1 MKKWLILGLLLG
13 MLVPAAAQRNSD
25 WRKQYEAFRQQRNR
39 EFQDF
44 KAKANADFAEFL
56 KQRWKDFRP
65 NAAVDAP
72 IRVVMPKPEQVPPAE
87 PATQPLPQPKPD
99 LDVVRRLADGA
110 EKPAG
115 QTAGGSGTSATSGRN
130 GAGQGANAGSGRG
143 SSANT
148 GGSVSGNASTAASGT
163 ALSLD
168 FYGDPLRIP
177 WPRGLAPRLSTVGEE
192 GFGAWWGAL
201 GAETEAA
208 ADYLAQYA
216 EQHRLNGW
224 GYYQLARKVSE
235 AIYPAERP
243 DERIAMQVFLLSQW
257 RFRARA
263 GVCGNRLVLLLPF
276 REQVYAVPYLLVG
289 AEKYYIY
296 SYGHDRSAGYRT
308 YANDFA
314 EADRVLSLAMDGT
327 MEVGMKSRIEVPR
340 WSALLGETF
349 APMMNVG
356 NLALEMDY
364 PIVDGEV
371 FYRQGVPA
379 DLSDAVLGT
388 LRRKIAGKSET
399 QAVGY
404 LLNLVQNGFEYVTDE
419 EAFGRQKQ
427 LFIEESFFYGRNNCK
442 DRVGVFS
449 WLVRELTGL
458 DVIFIRYEGNAAS
471 DGVSHIT
478 CAVGFRGTVEGDAFQ
493 YKGRRY
499 VMCDPTYIN
508 AGIGRTMPCYASSK
522 GEIQVYD

>member
-1 MKKWLILGLLLG
+1 
-13 MLVPAAAQRNSD
+13 
-25 WRKQYEAFRQQRNR
+25 
-39 EFQDF
+39 
-44 KAKANADFAEFL
+44 
-56 KQRWKDFRP
+56 
-65 NAAVDAP
+65 
-72 IRVVMPKPEQVPPAE
+72 
-87 PATQPLPQPKPD
+87 
-99 LDVVRRLADGA
+99 
-110 EKPAG
+110 
-115 QTAGGSGTSATSGRN
+115 
-130 GAGQGANAGSGRG
+130 
-143 SSANT
+143 
-148 GGSVSGNASTAASGT
+148 
-163 ALSLD
+163 
-168 FYGDPLRIP
+168 
-177 WPRGLAPRLSTVGEE
+177 
-192 GFGAWWGAL
+192 
-201 GAETEAA
+201 
-208 ADYLAQYA
+208 
-216 EQHRLNGW
+216 
-224 GYYQLARKVSE
+224 
-235 AIYPAERP
+235 
-243 DERIAMQVFLLSQW
+243 
-257 RFRARA
+257 
-263 GVCGNRLVLLLPF
+263 
-276 REQVYAVPYLLVG
+276 
-289 AEKYYIY
+289 
-296 SYGHDRSAGYRT
+296 
-308 YANDFA
+308 
-314 EADRVLSLAMDGT
+314 MDGT

-508 AGIGRTMPCYASSK
+508 AGIGRTMPCYASSQ

>member
-1 MKKWLILGLLLG
+1 MHFSETMKKWVILGLSLG
-13 MLVPAAAQRNSD
+13 TLVPTAAQHNSD
-25 WRKQYEAFRQQRNR
+25 WRKQYETFRQQRTR

-56 KQRWKDFRP
+56 KQQWKNFRP

-72 IRVVMPKPEQVPPAE
+72 VRVVMPRPEQVPPAE
-87 PATQPLPQPKPD
+87 PAKQPLPQPKPD
-99 LDVVRRLADGA
+99 LDIVQRLADGM
-110 EKPAG
+110 EKP
-115 QTAGGSGTSATSGRN
+115 S
-130 GAGQGANAGSGRG
+130 G
-143 SSANT
+143 SSA
-148 GGSVSGNASTAASGT
+148 STMLGAT
-163 ALSLD
+163 LSLD

-177 WPRGLAPRLSTVGEE
+177 WPKELAPRLASIGEE
-192 GFGAWWGAL
+192 GFGNWWGTL
-201 GAETEAA
+201 GTECETAI
-208 ADYLAQYA
+208 DYLSRYA

-235 AIYPAERP
+235 TIYTPEYP
-243 DERIAMQVFLLSQW
+243 DERIAMQAFLLSQW

-263 GVCGNRLVLLLPF
+263 GVCGDRLVLLLPF

-296 SYGHDRSAGYRT
+296 SYGHDRNAGYRT

-314 EADRVLSLAMDGT
+314 EADKVLSLAMDGT
-327 MEVGMKSRIEVPR
+327 MDVGMKSRIEVPR

-349 APMMNVG
+349 APTMNVG

-364 PIVDGEV
+364 PIVGGEV
-371 FYRQGVPA
+371 FYQQGTPA
-379 DLSDAVLGT
+379 ELAGTVLET
-388 LRRKIAGKSET
+388 LRRKIAGMDET
-399 QAVGY
+399 RAVGY
-404 LLNLVQNGFEYVTDE
+404 LLNLVQNGFGYVTDK

-458 DVIFIRYEGNAAS
+458 DVVFIRYEGNAAS
-471 DGVSHIT
+471 NGVSHIA
-478 CAVGFRGTVEGDAFQ
+478 CAVGFRGAVEDDAFQ

-508 AGIGRTMPCYASSK
+508 AGIGRTMPCYAASQGK
-522 GEIQVYD
+522 IEVFN

>member
-1 MKKWLILGLLLG
+1 MHFSETMKKWVILGLSLVLLA
-13 MLVPAAAQRNSD
+13 PAAAQRSSD
-25 WRKQYEAFRQQRNR
+25 WRQQYEAFRQQRRR

-72 IRVVMPKPEQVPPAE
+72 SRVVMPEPQQAPSAE
-87 PATQPLPQPKPD
+87 PAAEPLPQPNPD
-99 LDVVRRLADGA
+99 LYAVRRLADGA
-110 EKPAG
+110 EKSSGRTSGSSVASGGGATSDPAG
-115 QTAGGSGTSATSGRN
+115 S
-130 GAGQGANAGSGRG
+130 
-143 SSANT
+143 
-148 GGSVSGNASTAASGT
+148 ASGT
-163 ALSLD
+163 ALSFD

-177 WPRGLAPRLSTVGEE
+177 WPEGPAPRLTSVGEE
-192 GFGAWWGAL
+192 GFGDWWGAL

-208 ADYLAQYA
+208 ADCLSRYA
-216 EQHRLNGW
+216 EKHRLNGW

-235 AIYPAERP
+235 AVYAAECP
-243 DERIAMQVFLLSQW
+243 DERIAVQVFLLSQW

-263 GVCGNRLVLLLPF
+263 GVCGSRLVLLLPF

-289 AEKYYIY
+289 GEKYYMY
-296 SYGHDRSAGYRT
+296 SYGHDRNAGCRT

-327 MEVGMKSRIEVPR
+327 MDVGMKSRIEVPR

-349 APMMNVG
+349 APTMNVG

-364 PIVDGEV
+364 PIVGGEV
-371 FYRQGVPA
+371 FYRQGMPA
-379 DLSDAVLGT
+379 ELAETVLGT
-388 LRRKIAGKSET
+388 LRRKIAGMDET
-399 QAVGY
+399 RAVGY
-404 LLNLVQNGFEYVTDE
+404 LLNLVQNGFGYVTDK

-471 DGVSHIT
+471 DGVSHIA
-478 CAVGFRGTVEGDAFQ
+478 CAVGFRGEVEGDAFR
-493 YKGRRY
+493 YEGRRY

-508 AGIGRTMPCYASSK
+508 AAVGRTMPCYAASQGK
-522 GEIQVYD
+522 IEVFN